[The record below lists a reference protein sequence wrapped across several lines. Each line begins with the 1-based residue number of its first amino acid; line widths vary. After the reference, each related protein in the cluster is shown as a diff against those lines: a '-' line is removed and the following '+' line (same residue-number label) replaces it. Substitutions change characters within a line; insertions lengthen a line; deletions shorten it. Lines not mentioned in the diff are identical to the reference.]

1 MNVYEVFPAAAG
13 GPQWESLPKAPISNV
28 QWLEAEGIQ
37 AWAQLCYDEKN
48 LYVRLEAEEEHILK
62 RYRGENDPVCMDSCL
77 EFFFSAQEKG
87 NRYFNVEI
95 NPYGAC
101 YVGFGRLRRQRCRLI
116 HPRMKKLLKIRTF
129 VTEKG
134 WGVEYAIP
142 VWFLEVYSPGF
153 SLHPGKKLRGNF
165 YKCAEDSVTPHF
177 ITWNKVDYYKPD
189 FHRPEY
195 FGQLIFK

>member
-1 MNVYEVFPAAAG
+1 MNTYEVYPVSPK
-13 GPQWESLPKAPISNV
+13 GPVWERLPKAEISHV
-28 QWLEAEGIQ
+28 QWLDAQGIR

-62 RYRGENDPVCMDSCL
+62 RYKGENDPVCMDSCL
-77 EFFFSAQEKG
+77 EFFFSAKEKG

-101 YVGFGRLRRQRCRLI
+101 YVGFGRLRYQRCRLLS
-116 HPRMKKLLKIRTF
+116 PGMKRRLKIRPF
-129 VTEKG
+129 ETEKG
-134 WGVEYAIP
+134 WGVEYALP
-142 VWFLEVYSPGF
+142 VQFLEIYSPGF
-153 SLHPGKKLRGNF
+153 ALYPGKKLRGNF

-177 ITWNKVDYYKPD
+177 ITWNEVTCHKPD
-189 FHRPEY
+189 FHRPEC